1 METKQVVLSVNNI
14 SFRDSLKGILSAHV
28 WCCLLLVFVFSNAIG
43 AEQHAVQKQAEET
56 DKRILEQLVLIR
68 QDITN
73 MDKRLDQMDKRLDQM
88 DSRLNQMDKRLDQM
102 DSRLNQMDKRLDQM
116 DSRLNQM
123 DSRIDQMDS
132 RVEQLDKQFWELKSD
147 IRQQHSDINNWLIAV
162 CGGFITLLL
171 GILGLA
177 GIFITHALGYWGP
190 NKLANKTGIRGH
202 GFAEQQRREV
212 ETAQEV

>member
-1 METKQVVLSVNNI
+1 MEPKQVVLSVNNI
-14 SFRDSLKGILSAHV
+14 SFCV
-28 WCCLLLVFVFSNAIG
+28 WCCLLLVFVFSNATG

-56 DKRILEQLVLIR
+56 DKRILEQLALIR

-88 DSRLNQMDKRLDQM
+88 DSR
-102 DSRLNQMDKRLDQM
+102 
-116 DSRLNQM
+116 
-123 DSRIDQMDS
+123 IDQMDS
-132 RVEQLDKQFWELKSD
+132 RIEQLDKQFWQLKSD

-212 ETAQEV
+212 ETVQEV

>member
-28 WCCLLLVFVFSNAIG
+28 WCCLLLVFVFSNATG

-56 DKRILEQLVLIR
+56 DKRILEQLALIR

-73 MDKRLDQMDKRLDQM
+73 MDKRLDQMDK
-88 DSRLNQMDKRLDQM
+88 
-102 DSRLNQMDKRLDQM
+102 RLNQMDKRLDQM

-212 ETAQEV
+212 ETVQEV

>member
-1 METKQVVLSVNNI
+1 METKQVVLNVNNI
-14 SFRDSLKGILSAHV
+14 SLRDSLKGILSAHV
-28 WCCLLLVFVFSNAIG
+28 WCCLLLVFVFSNATG

-56 DKRILEQLVLIR
+56 DKRILEQLALIR

-73 MDKRLDQMDKRLDQM
+73 
-88 DSRLNQMDKRLDQM
+88 MDKRLDQM

-132 RVEQLDKQFWELKSD
+132 RIEQLDKQFWELKSD

-202 GFAEQQRREV
+202 GFVEQQRREV

>member
-14 SFRDSLKGILSAHV
+14 SFRV
-28 WCCLLLVFVFSNAIG
+28 WCCLLLVFVFSNATG

-56 DKRILEQLVLIR
+56 DKRILEQLALIR

-73 MDKRLDQMDKRLDQM
+73 
-88 DSRLNQMDKRLDQM
+88 MDKRLDQM

-132 RVEQLDKQFWELKSD
+132 RIEQLDKQFWELKSD

-190 NKLANKTGIRGH
+190 NKLANKTGIRGR

>member
-14 SFRDSLKGILSAHV
+14 SLRDSLKGILSDHV

-116 DSRLNQM
+116 DSR
-123 DSRIDQMDS
+123 I
-132 RVEQLDKQFWELKSD
+132 EQLDKQFWELKSD

-190 NKLANKTGIRGH
+190 NKLANKTGIRGR

>member
-14 SFRDSLKGILSAHV
+14 SFPV

-56 DKRILEQLVLIR
+56 DKRILEQLALIR

-73 MDKRLDQMDKRLDQM
+73 MDKRLDQMD
-88 DSRLNQMDKRLDQM
+88 SRLAQMDKRLDQM
-102 DSRLNQMDKRLDQM
+102 DSRLDQMDKRLNQMDKRLNQMDKRLDQM

-132 RVEQLDKQFWELKSD
+132 RIEQLDKQFWQLKSD

-190 NKLANKTGIRGH
+190 NKLANKTGIRGR
-202 GFAEQQRREV
+202 GFVEQQRREV

>member
-1 METKQVVLSVNNI
+1 METKQVVLNVNNI
-14 SFRDSLKGILSAHV
+14 SLRDSLKGILSAHV
-28 WCCLLLVFVFSNAIG
+28 WCCLLLVFVFSNATG

-56 DKRILEQLVLIR
+56 DKRILEQLALIR

-73 MDKRLDQMDKRLDQM
+73 MDKRLDQM

-190 NKLANKTGIRGH
+190 NKLANKTGIRGR

>member
-1 METKQVVLSVNNI
+1 
-14 SFRDSLKGILSAHV
+14 
-28 WCCLLLVFVFSNAIG
+28 
-43 AEQHAVQKQAEET
+43 
-56 DKRILEQLVLIR
+56 
-68 QDITN
+68 
-73 MDKRLDQMDKRLDQM
+73 
-88 DSRLNQMDKRLDQM
+88 
-102 DSRLNQMDKRLDQM
+102 MDKRLDQM

-132 RVEQLDKQFWELKSD
+132 RIEQLDKQFWELKSD

-212 ETAQEV
+212 ETVQEV

>member
-14 SFRDSLKGILSAHV
+14 SFHV

-56 DKRILEQLVLIR
+56 DKRILEQLALIR

-73 MDKRLDQMDKRLDQM
+73 
-88 DSRLNQMDKRLDQM
+88 
-102 DSRLNQMDKRLDQM
+102 MDKRLDQM

-123 DSRIDQMDS
+123 DSRLNQMDSRLDQMDS
-132 RVEQLDKQFWELKSD
+132 RIEQLDKQFWELKSD

-190 NKLANKTGIRGH
+190 NKLANKTGIRSR

-212 ETAQEV
+212 ETVQEV